1 MTFGAARQEGQAT
14 VELVG
19 LLPLLLAV
27 ALTAATVLAGQ
38 AAAEQAG
45 QAAEAGAVARIQGGD
60 PRRAVRDALPD
71 RARPGADVA
80 IDGSRVTVTVRP
92 RVPLPFLAGALE
104 ATATADA
111 GPEPP
116 P

>member
-1 MTFGAARQEGQAT
+1 MRPGVDRKDGQAT

-27 ALTAATVLAGQ
+27 ALTGATVLAGQ
-38 AAAEQAG
+38 VAAEQAG
-45 QAAEAGAVARIQGGD
+45 QAAEAGAIARIQGGD
-60 PRRAVRDALPD
+60 PRQAARDALPD
-71 RARPGADVA
+71 RAPSRADVV
-80 IDGSRVTVTVRP
+80 IRGSRVTVTVRP
-92 RVPLPFLAGALE
+92 RVPLPFLASTLA
-104 ATATADA
+104 ASSTADA